1 MKKISSLAVIGFALV
16 LALGVGS
23 GIVLAYEGE
32 DETTNTTTIAEDENK
47 EDSGDDK
54 SDGLKERLQ
63 EFKEKRQ
70 ANRQNRLAANKLRV
84 CEQRKTRITNIMNR
98 AVTRAE
104 RQLNLFSTIAER
116 VKTFYT
122 EKGRVVANYA
132 ELVAAVDA
140 AKAKAEADIAALK
153 DLEPFACDSDDPK
166 GQAEAFKLAL
176 TTVRKD
182 LKDYR
187 TAVKNLIVGVK
198 SANSAATGDSEEGGT
213 E

>member
-1 MKKISSLAVIGFALV
+1 MKKPLSVLIIGLALV

-23 GIVLAYEGE
+23 SMALAHEGE
-32 DETTNTTTIAEDENK
+32 DEDTATTVAAEDENK

-54 SDGLKERLQ
+54 SASLKQRLQ
-63 EFKEKRQ
+63 EFKAERRAAAKT
-70 ANRQNRLAANKLRV
+70 RLEANKLRV

-104 RQLNLFSTIAER
+104 RQLNLFNTIAER
-116 VKTFYT
+116 VKAFYVK
-122 EKGRVVANYA
+122 KGYTVANYA

-140 AKAKAEADIAALK
+140 AKAKAEADVAALK
-153 DLEPFACDSDDPK
+153 ALEPFDCDSEDPK
-166 GQAEAFKLAL
+166 GDAEAFKLAL
-176 TTVRKD
+176 TTIRKD

-187 TAVKNLIVGVK
+187 TSVKNLIVGVK
-198 SANSAATGDSEEGGT
+198 SAHSAATDSSEEGGT